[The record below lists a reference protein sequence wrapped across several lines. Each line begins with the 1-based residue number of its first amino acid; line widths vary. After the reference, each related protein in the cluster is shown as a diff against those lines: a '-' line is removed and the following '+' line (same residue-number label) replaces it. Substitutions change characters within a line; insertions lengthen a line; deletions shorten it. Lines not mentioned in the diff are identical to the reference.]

1 MNAVQEMNRDLGR
14 SFIRTGIIIL
24 VITVV
29 VLAVKSML
37 GYVDVKKYETFDNC
51 KVSTDTQT
59 VRTSRGN
66 KTTYFVRVEQTT
78 EEGRKLLFYEKV
90 PVWYY
95 DDFTSY
101 TAKHV
106 TFYQTSWGRK
116 FPVKNIE
123 CTQTQAEHEYRKLDP
138 PIFWYG
144 LYIAGAAIGMLMLA
158 SGLKASKTARNY
170 SVKSAYEFTHD
181 DIALGNHSDEGIT
194 HYDAIAT
201 LEQAR
206 LRTENREARR
216 YRPYNRRW

>member
-1 MNAVQEMNRDLGR
+1 MKATPYALLTVKL
-14 SFIRTGIIIL
+14 SFFDQAQIRESSGIQGLNGTPSII
-24 VITVV
+24 
-29 VLAVKSML
+29 S
-37 GYVDVKKYETFDNC
+37 
-51 KVSTDTQT
+51 
-59 VRTSRGN
+59 
-66 KTTYFVRVEQTT
+66 
-78 EEGRKLLFYEKV
+78 
-90 PVWYY
+90 
-95 DDFTSY
+95 
-101 TAKHV
+101 
-106 TFYQTSWGRK
+106 TSWGRK